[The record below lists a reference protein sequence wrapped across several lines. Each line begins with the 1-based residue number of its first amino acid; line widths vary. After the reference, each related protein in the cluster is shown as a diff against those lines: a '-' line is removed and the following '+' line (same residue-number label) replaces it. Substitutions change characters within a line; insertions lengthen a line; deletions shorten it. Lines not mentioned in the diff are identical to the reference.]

1 MSAYMLNVTIE
12 KLIDFNK
19 KPKGDI
25 RITMNQNI
33 RDTYNSYTYTLSRCE
48 LRSWQLIVMNHT
60 KFKLNLM

>member
-25 RITMNQNI
+25 RITMNQKH
-33 RDTYNSYTYTLSRCE
+33 L
-48 LRSWQLIVMNHT
+48 
-60 KFKLNLM
+60 